1 MCVFDCFRL
10 FNVGFTSVTHISYIY
25 LSLSRRQIL
34 NQDTPMYGTLRE
46 LVKIAPELRFCQQV
60 VSELKWFLLGKC
72 NDSFG

>member
-10 FNVGFTSVTHISYIY
+10 FNVGFTSVTSVIFI
-25 LSLSRRQIL
+25 SLSRRQIL

>member
-1 MCVFDCFRL
+1 MCVFDWFRL
-10 FNVGFTSVTHISYIY
+10 FNVGFTSVTSVIFI
-25 LSLSRRQIL
+25 SLSRRQIL